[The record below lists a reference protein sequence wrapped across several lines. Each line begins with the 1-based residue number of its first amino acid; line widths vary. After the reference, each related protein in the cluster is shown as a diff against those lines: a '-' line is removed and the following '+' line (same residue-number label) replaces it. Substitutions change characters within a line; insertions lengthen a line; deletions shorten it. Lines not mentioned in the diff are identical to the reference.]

1 MLNIFSCIILTALF
15 VNGLNIASQEGMI
28 LETTKKFLLEKIGT
42 MKIYKPLIGCVR
54 CMPSIY
60 GSIICLLFLPFHVE
74 LIYEIPVVIACSST
88 LATIIH
94 SQYI

>member
-1 MLNIFSCIILTALF
+1 MIGIFYCIIITALF

-28 LETTKKFLLEKIGT
+28 FESIKKFLHSKIGT
-42 MKIYKPLIGCVR
+42 TKIYKPIIGCVR

-74 LIYEIPVVIACSST
+74 LIYQIPIVIGCSST
-88 LATIIH
+88 VATIIH